1 MDIVHILHSFFC
13 ILCIS
18 CNFAYSASYYKRQAE
33 RRLLKKKPDNAATV
47 PHDNCSLDLNPIPD
61 TDRDLFG
68 QKQSSEEESL
78 ESASD
83 SEDSGSGSD
92 TCSVTSEDRKAA
104 IETLEHEEKEPETGE
119 WLYTRATATTTFK
132 TRTTNKSI

>member
-1 MDIVHILHSFFC
+1 M
-13 ILCIS
+13 
-18 CNFAYSASYYKRQAE
+18 
-33 RRLLKKKPDNAATV
+33 KKKPDNAAAV

-83 SEDSGSGSD
+83 SEDSGPGSD

-119 WLYTRATATTTFK
+119 WLYTRRATAKTTFK